1 MEFKKKAVSVILCS
15 AIIAANTGINYAA
28 YTDTTRHWAKTYIED
43 LQSKQLISGYE
54 DGSFKPDAPVSRL
67 ESAIMLSKL
76 FAQQK
81 IESTYEEKR
90 GAWIEKFQK
99 YNIPD
104 WSWPYM
110 VFAVENNILPGDDN
124 TLSKIISPT
133 DKNVQL
139 NALRYE
145 VSVFLVRA
153 LKLES
158 EMSKTA
164 VLKYN
169 DTAEIIPQA
178 IPYIDVLIKKGI
190 ISEKG
195 DTNGNF
201 GADRPITRAE
211 ISVMLSNAYKYS
223 DKANP
228 AASPDDQDT
237 EPDENT
243 IEPGTAPT
251 LPTGPT
257 PPSIGSNIGQDNK
270 YNVVQGEVGL
280 ITPAGDRMSIVI
292 IGSDGIYKSFYN
304 DIDDVEFKE
313 GNASSSITDI
323 KQGDIVKVLYEGTD
337 KVVAVI
343 SQGQEQKVN
352 GIFTST
358 GSGDVVQIMSDGILQ
373 SFLYDSQTKVTLDGQ
388 RSDIRAIRADDRL
401 DIFVVAG
408 KATQINAYSTA
419 VNMTRLKNLVITQ
432 VKIGTSESNITAQ
445 DSAGKEYSFVV
456 TPETRIRINN
466 SSKTV
471 SDLQIGFETDIYANG
486 SRADEIISYGNYNE
500 SVTEGTV
507 YSIDDQNGFIEVEKQ
522 DGSIIKVYYS
532 RSTQIEDVRSG
543 NLIDAR
549 KIFRGDGVIV
559 VGIEQMGSIEA
570 KRIMVT
576 MKY

>member
-1 MEFKKKAVSVILCS
+1 MKLKKKAVSIILCS
-15 AIIAANTGINYAA
+15 AIIASTTGINYAA

-43 LQSKQLISGYE
+43 LQAKQLISGYE

-76 FAQQK
+76 FDQQK
-81 IESTYEEKR
+81 INSTYEAKKGE
-90 GAWIEKFQK
+90 WTEKFKK

-133 DKNVQL
+133 NKNIQL

-153 LKLES
+153 LKLEG

-164 VLKYN
+164 VLKYKDN
-169 DTAEIIPQA
+169 AQIIPQA
-178 IPYIDVLIKKGI
+178 IPYIDILIKKGI
-190 ISEKG
+190 ISETG
-195 DTNGNF
+195 DQNGNF

-223 DKANP
+223 DKATQ
-228 AASPDDQDT
+228 ASPDDETAD
-237 EPDENT
+237 PDPNT
-243 IEPGTAPT
+243 IDPGTAPA
-251 LPTGPT
+251 LPPT
-257 PPSIGSNIGQDNK
+257 PPEPVVGSNIGQDNK
-270 YNVVQGEVGL
+270 YNVLQGEVGL

-292 IGSDGIYKSFYN
+292 IGPDGMYTSFYN
-304 DIDDVEFKE
+304 DLDDVEFKE
-313 GNASSSITDI
+313 GNVASSISNI
-323 KQGDIVKVLYEGTD
+323 KQGDIVKVLYEGTN

-358 GSGDVVQIMSDGILQ
+358 GSGDVVQIMSNGIVQ
-373 SFLYDSQTKVTLDGQ
+373 SFLYDSQTKVTLDGIT
-388 RSDIRAIRADDRL
+388 SDIRAIRADDRL
-401 DIFVVAG
+401 DIFVVGG

-419 VNMTRLKNLVITQ
+419 VSTARLKNLVITQ

-445 DSAGKEYSFVV
+445 DSAGKSYSFII

-466 SSKTV
+466 SSKSV
-471 SDLQIGFETDIYANG
+471 SDLQIGYEADIYANG
-486 SRADEIISYGNYNE
+486 TKAEEIVSYGNYNE

-507 YSIDDQNGFIEVEKQ
+507 SAIDTQNGFIEVEKS
-522 DGSIIKVYYS
+522 DKSIIKVYYN

-549 KIFRGDGVIV
+549 KIFRGDGVII
-559 VGIEQMGSIEA
+559 VGIEQMGAIEA
-570 KRIMVT
+570 NRIMVT
-576 MKY
+576 IKY